1 MPQDVRTPKLVT
13 GEHANA
19 KGKYSV
25 LSFIS
30 FIIGLICEVAASVS
44 MAVRHGAV
52 IAGTAFYDRVF
63 VPTAIFVIGFGSLA
77 QRCGTHLMHNILC
90 YGHEMSVKI
99 ARIKANRLT
108 AVIVMTSLIMI
119 VMTSMIYSVGLAI
132 NIDGEPL
139 GYVMAEEDFEEGLLR
154 VEKQVSEVLGRP
166 YTMNP
171 DVSFSFEI
179 VQRDKLL
186 DAQQLRGVLF
196 SRISE
201 VSELY
206 VLTVDGEVVGASAS
220 EQTLK
225 NMINEILN
233 PSSDPNVRTQFN
245 REVKIEKKFTDNTY
259 IRSYDEMRAL
269 LTSNIHEEQTYEIK
283 PGDTMER
290 IARKNGTTKA
300 AILSYNPGLD
310 PGRLIAGDDIVVKPA
325 IPFLSVT
332 QTRRVEY
339 TEQISYKTVEVKD
352 SSIYRGT
359 TKVKTAGVK
368 GKKQVVADVVY
379 KDGKEIE
386 RTILNTQV
394 LSQPVDKVVLVGTK
408 TPPKTMATGKLR
420 RPVVGGYI
428 SSNYGYRRREFH
440 TGVDF
445 AIAYGSKVLAAD
457 GGTVSYSGWKGDY
470 GYLVIINHGNGL
482 QTYYAHN
489 SKLLVRVGQKV
500 AKGEQIAKIGSTG
513 RSTGPHCH
521 FEVRVNG
528 KHVSPWRYIS

>member
-1 MPQDVRTPKLVT
+1 MPQDIKTPKLIS
-13 GEHANA
+13 GEQVRVENKISSMLAM
-19 KGKYSV
+19 
-25 LSFIS
+25 FIS
-30 FIIGLICEVAASVS
+30 FLSE
-44 MAVRHGAV
+44 MAESFELHARRAAV
-52 IAGTAFYDRVF
+52 IAGTAIYDKVF
-63 VPTAIFVIGFGSLA
+63 VPGTIFAIGLGSA
-77 QRCGTHLMHNILC
+77 IARVATRAKHTLMC
-90 YGHEMSVKI
+90 EAHELYVKL

-108 AVIVMTSLIMI
+108 AVTIMTSLLI
-119 VMTSMIYSVGLAI
+119 VVMSMMVYSVGLQI
-132 NIDGEPL
+132 TIDGEPV
-139 GYVMAEEDFEEGLLR
+139 GYVMAGEDFEQGLML

-171 DVSFSFEI
+171 NVMYSFEI
-179 VQRDKLL
+179 VDRDKVLNG
-186 DAQQLRGVLF
+186 QQLRNLLF

-220 EQTLK
+220 EATLK

-233 PSSDPNVRTQFN
+233 PSSDPNVRTEFN
-245 REVKIEKKFTDNTY
+245 REVKIAKQFADTSF
-259 IRSYDEMRAL
+259 IRSYDEMREL
-269 LTSNIHEEQTYEIK
+269 LMSNIHEEQTYEIR
-283 PGDTMER
+283 PGDTLER
-290 IARKNGTTKA
+290 IARKHGTNKA
-300 AILSYNPGLD
+300 TILSYNPGLD
-310 PGRLIAGDDIVVKPA
+310 PGRLIAGKDIVVKPA

-339 TEQISYKTVEVKD
+339 TEQIAYKTVEIKD
-352 SSIYRGT
+352 STIYRGK
-359 TKVKTAGVK
+359 TKVKTNGVK
-368 GKKQVVADVVY
+368 GQTKVVADVVY
-379 KDGKEIE
+379 KDNKEVS
-386 RTILNTQV
+386 RTILSTQV
-394 LSQPVDKVVLVGTK
+394 VREPVDKVVLVGTK

-428 SSNYGYRRREFH
+428 SSNYGYRRRGREFH

-445 AIAYGSKVLAAD
+445 AISYGSRVSAAD
-457 GGTVSYSGWKGDY
+457 GGTVSFAGWKGDY

-489 SKLLVRVGQKV
+489 SKLTVRAGQKV

-528 KHVSPWRYIS
+528 KHVSPWKYIS